1 MKKTHQNSVRGH
13 LLLAGSLLGLAFAQ
27 SAQVSGKVT
36 DGNGNPIAGAQV
48 VFKGTTRGVVSNA
61 EGKFVL
67 EQVKTQDSLLMV
79 SFIGYQGQ
87 EININKKGLSNLNIS
102 LSDGYD
108 LDDIEIVG
116 FEVRT
121 KEEVKGAKS
130 VISGKDLVSANNNI
144 MDNVQG
150 KIAGVNIVQGGGAG
164 AEPVINIRG
173 AATLQGSQPLYVI
186 DGIIGAPYSSL
197 NPSDIDNMEILKDA
211 DAVAMYGSRGANGVI
226 SITTK
231 KGKSGSGKFNIEY
244 NGQTSFKDPV
254 AVLDPTITGPRF
266 RDPITGLQKQNNYY
280 STADGTVY
288 KPIDAF
294 TRWKF
299 SQQHSVSL
307 SGSQDKTNYYF
318 SVSHLEDNGI
328 LKYDGFQRQTIK
340 LSVDQQLAKW
350 ASTGVDVNFSH
361 RYWKYGNTNRADD
374 INNMD
379 NDWFRG
385 DNLYEL
391 FTKENHD
398 KNVYYTVAPWDRLKA
413 DDSKEHRYTN
423 LANIYLNLTP
433 VKGLLLRTQVNG
445 QLEFRQAHLYE
456 SAKNFNSVEIEK
468 RKGFAKFENVLQ
480 GNYSV
485 DQLVN
490 YNFGL
495 VNNRLSIGLIGGL
508 SYYETYLSTQRVSG
522 TEIPDLSV
530 ISAGDIGKPTQSA
543 GSTRSWRM
551 FSYFFKASID
561 WEKKY
566 ILSAAIRSDMS
577 SKFPSKN
584 QEGYF
589 PTVSVAWNAKNE
601 SFLRNEDLVSQLKV
615 RASFGYSGNQ
625 DGILAEASQNG
636 FYYTDPEFN
645 YLGSGLG
652 ESYSYKYNP
661 DLKWEQVRS
670 INAGVD
676 FGMLQDRLT
685 MSFDWY
691 NKTTFGAIGQLPLD
705 VSTGFVAMRANIAD
719 IRNTGIETAI
729 SGVPVLTK
737 HITWRLYANVSA
749 NQNKILKINNGTGEI
764 AGSYKIQKEGYEMA
778 STIIKYEEEVEDE
791 NGQMI
796 TLQKEKY
803 VGGAF
808 PKFEG
813 GLGTTLTLYGVD
825 INMFANFKYGNKV
838 FSRVHDIYREQSDEF
853 LRDGTYLRLKDFTVG
868 YTLPVAISR
877 KAKIEGIR
885 IYVQL
890 TNMLT
895 LKADKWLADPEAQTI
910 RENTYSTGLGYDYG
924 AVPNARSVNV
934 GLSLKI

>member
-254 AVLDPTITGPRF
+254 AVLDPTLTGARF
-266 RDPITGLQKQNNYY
+266 KDPATDQVRKLLYY
-280 STADGTVY
+280 TTSDGKVY

-299 SQQHSVSL
+299 SQQHSVAL

-350 ASTGVDVNFSH
+350 ASTGVDVSFSH

-398 KNVYYTVAPWDRLKA
+398 KEVYFSVAPWDRLKA
-413 DDSKEHRYTN
+413 DDSKERRFTN
-423 LANIYLNLTP
+423 LGNIYLNLTP
-433 VKGLLLRTQVNG
+433 VKGLLLRTQVSG
-445 QLEFRQAHLYE
+445 QLEFRKAVLYE
-456 SAKNFNSVEIEK
+456 SPTNFNSVFIQG
-468 RKGFAKFENVLQ
+468 RQGYAKFENVLQ
-480 GNYSV
+480 TNYSV
-485 DQLVN
+485 DQLVS

-508 SYYETYLSTQRVSG
+508 SYYENYQSNQQIAG
-522 TEIPDLSV
+522 TEIANLTN
-530 ISAGDIGKPTQSA
+530 ISMSDIGKPTQTS
-543 GSTRSWRM
+543 GNDRSWRM

-566 ILSAAIRSDMS
+566 ILSAAIRSDAS
-577 SKFPSKN
+577 SKFPTKN
-584 QEGYF
+584 QVGYF

-625 DGILAEASQNG
+625 EGIPADAAQDNFFLTN
-636 FYYTDPEFN
+636 PEFN
-645 YLGSGLG
+645 YQGLG
-652 ESYSYKYNP
+652 LGQYYSYKYNP
-661 DLKWEQVRS
+661 DLKWELIRS
-670 INAGVD
+670 INAGID
-676 FGMLQDRLT
+676 FGILQDRLT

-691 NKTTFGAIGQLPLD
+691 HKTTIGAIGRMPLD

-719 IRNTGIETAI
+719 IQNTGVEAMI

-737 HITWRLYANVSA
+737 NITWRLYANVSA
-749 NQNKILKINNGTGEI
+749 NQNKILKINNGSGEI
-764 AGSYKIQKEGYEMA
+764 KSNFKIQKEGYEMA
-778 STIIKYEEEVEDE
+778 ATIIKYKELALDDNGNETEVTRER
-791 NGQMI
+791 
-796 TLQKEKY
+796 Y
-803 VGGAF
+803 VQGAF

-825 INMFANFKYGNKV
+825 INAFANFKYGNKI
-838 FSRVHDIYREQSDEF
+838 FSRVHDILNSQKEEF
-853 LRDGTYLRLKDFTVG
+853 LRDGSYLRLKDFTVG
-868 YTLPVAISR
+868 YTLPVAISK

-895 LKADKWLADPEAQTI
+895 LKADKWLADPESQTI
-910 RENTYSTGLGYDYG
+910 RENTYSTTLGYDYG